1 VALVLVALPVVLL
14 AAGFPIFIVLLA
26 AGTAFVVFV
35 ANVPAT
41 VLHQVFYG
49 GLENYPLLAVPFFLF
64 AGEIMSRGGIARRIV
79 DWVLALVGGV
89 RGSLAVTTVGTAAVI
104 GSMSGSGP
112 ADTATVGR
120 LLLPA
125 LHRAGYDERF
135 AAGLVTSIGAVAIVI
150 PPSIAMII
158 FGAAAEE
165 SVPRLFAAGIV
176 PGILITAVV
185 IVYSVWYARRHG
197 IREGRGLQTAGVLK
211 ATAAGI
217 WALGTPVVILG
228 GIYTGLFSPT
238 ESAAFAV
245 VYAVVVAR
253 YIYRDVGW
261 REVWQ
266 IAAESM
272 YRTTQIFVIVA
283 AAAVFSWMLTIS
295 GAGARAVEFIAA
307 FAASPWA
314 VLLAINVLL
323 LLLGCVIDPI
333 SAILVLTPL
342 LMPIVKHAGVD
353 PVQFGIIMTVN
364 LSIGMFTPPF
374 GLNIFVAQSV
384 LGIPLKTVYRGLLP
398 FILLQIV
405 ALAIITYVPP
415 LSLWATRWVK

>member
-1 VALVLVALPVVLL
+1 MALVLVALPVVLL

>member
-1 VALVLVALPVVLL
+1 MPLVLVLLPVVLL
-14 AAGFPIFIVLLA
+14 VAGFPIFIVLLS

-35 ANVPAT
+35 AKVPAT

-64 AGEIMSRGGIARRIV
+64 AGEIMSQGGIARRIV
-79 DWVLALVGGV
+79 DWVLAIVGGI

-158 FGAAAEE
+158 FGAAAEQ

-176 PGILITAVV
+176 PGILITGIV
-185 IVYSVWYARRHG
+185 IIYSVWYARRHG
-197 IREGRGLQTAGVLK
+197 IRDGGTVQSIGVLR
-211 ATAAGI
+211 ATVAGI
-217 WALGTPVVILG
+217 WALGMPVVILG

-238 ESAAFAV
+238 ESAAVAV
-245 VYAVVVAR
+245 VYAVFVAR
-253 YIYRDVGW
+253 YIYRDVSW
-261 REVWQ
+261 RQ
-266 IAAESM
+266 IWDIASESM
-272 YRTTQIFVIVA
+272 FRTAQIFVIVA

-295 GAGARAVEFIAA
+295 GAGAQAAKFIAA
-307 FAASPWA
+307 FGASPWA
-314 VLLAINVLL
+314 VLLAINILL
-323 LLLGCVIDPI
+323 LMLGCVIDPI
-333 SAILVLTPL
+333 SAILVLTPI
-342 LMPIVKHAGVD
+342 LMPIVKHAGID

-384 LGIPLKTVYRGLLP
+384 LEIPLRTVYQGLAP
-398 FILLQIV
+398 FILLQIL

-415 LSLWATRWVK
+415 ISLWATRWVG